1 MEILSHRGLWLTPEE
16 KNSAGAFLRSFD
28 ASFGTETDVRDRNGE
43 LVISHDPAT
52 DAAADTTITLDHFL
66 TLLGTASLPLA
77 LNIKADGL
85 ADKLHRTMA
94 RHPHTHWFVFDMS
107 IPDMRGHLR
116 VGNPTYARMSEVEQH
131 PAWLDRIAGIWLDG
145 FEGTWYGT
153 ETIRQLLNAGKK
165 VCVVSP
171 ELHRR
176 PPAETWQMLR
186 PLAHEAGL
194 SICTDTPHEARLFF
208 SESTR

>member
-1 MEILSHRGLWLTPEE
+1 MQILSHRGLWLTPEE
-16 KNSAGAFLRSFD
+16 KNSAGAFLRSFE
-28 ASFGTETDVRDRNGE
+28 AGFGTETDIRDRNGE
-43 LVISHDPAT
+43 LVISHDLAT
-52 DAAADTTITLDHFL
+52 DEAMTLHHFL
-66 TLLGTASLPLA
+66 TLLGTDSLPLA

-85 ADKLHRTMA
+85 ADQLHRTMA
-94 RHPHTHWFVFDMS
+94 RHPHINWFVFDMS

-131 PAWLDRIAGIWLDG
+131 PAWLDRITGIWLDA
-145 FEGTWYGT
+145 FDGTWYG
-153 ETIRQLLNAGKK
+153 EGTIKQLLNAGKK

-171 ELHRR
+171 ELHKR
-176 PPAETWQMLR
+176 PCAETWQMLR